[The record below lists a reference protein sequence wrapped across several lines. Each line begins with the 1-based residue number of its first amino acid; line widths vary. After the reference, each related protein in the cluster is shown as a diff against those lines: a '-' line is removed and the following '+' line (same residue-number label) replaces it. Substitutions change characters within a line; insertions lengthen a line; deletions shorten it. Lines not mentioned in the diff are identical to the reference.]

1 MRPWTATRQLLAVAA
16 VAALT
21 LLAPGLPP
29 TPAAFAHDTPRV
41 TPSRP
46 PSPTAQAKVELEGTL
61 EIIHEDRDDG
71 SGEYHHTLLTD
82 DGARWALDGVP
93 HGRDLLTGDRV
104 RIKGHEQTR
113 DRVQASDAR
122 VQQAVALSQESS
134 SLAAVALAYPNTL
147 GPQSTA
153 VILVSFQDNPA
164 PTGLTAQNARS
175 VVLSNDP
182 TSVSSYFRE
191 ASYGQT
197 WLTGDVVRP
206 IRHSREHRLSHGV
219 HLLLWGSGCARPP
232 ARRRWPPTRAT
243 STCSRAAAAAGGDM
257 ERSAGT
263 LAHVGDRLLQLQRGD
278 SRDGAQLR
286 PLPFPRNDL

>member
-93 HGRDLLTGDRV
+93 HGRELLTGDRV
-104 RIKGHEQTR
+104 RIKGHEQSRTACDTETR
-113 DRVQASDAR
+113 ASNRPWGSRRTAR
-122 VQQAVALSQESS
+122 VSPR
-134 SLAAVALAYPNTL
+134 SLLRIPTL
-147 GPQSTA
+147 
-153 VILVSFQDNPA
+153 
-164 PTGLTAQNARS
+164 
-175 VVLSNDP
+175 
-182 TSVSSYFRE
+182 
-191 ASYGQT
+191 
-197 WLTGDVVRP
+197 
-206 IRHSREHRLSHGV
+206 
-219 HLLLWGSGCARPP
+219 
-232 ARRRWPPTRAT
+232 
-243 STCSRAAAAAGGDM
+243 
-257 ERSAGT
+257 
-263 LAHVGDRLLQLQRGD
+263 
-278 SRDGAQLR
+278 
-286 PLPFPRNDL
+286 